1 MYKPDG
7 TVVINTFGCGG
18 TIFLEPQTLPVTGT
32 YTLVIDPSGAAT
44 GTVTVSA
51 YEVTDVTGTITLNGP
66 AVVASLPTPG
76 QVARLTFD
84 GTAGQRVS
92 VNGNS
97 TLTTCWTLAILKP
110 DGSSLASTFGCGGT
124 IFIDPQT
131 LPVSGTYTV
140 LVDPSGS
147 GTGQVTV
154 NAYDVVDV
162 TGSATIDGPAVPSTI
177 STPGQV
183 ARLAF
188 SGTAGQRVSMNSSA
202 SLTGCWTLA
211 MLKPDGSTLASTFS
225 CGGSIFIEP
234 QTLPATGTY
243 TVLIDPS
250 GSATGQ
256 ATVTLYNVVDAT
268 GSVTVGGPAVNVSLT
283 VPGQNATLTFSGTAS
298 QQATVRV
305 TSNTMSCVTVTLFKP
320 DGTSMTNTFSCG
332 GSFNLA
338 TQTLPVTGTY
348 SIKVDPS
355 GTNIGSLNLSVTNP

>member
-1 MYKPDG
+1 
-7 TVVINTFGCGG
+7 
-18 TIFLEPQTLPVTGT
+18 
-32 YTLVIDPSGAAT
+32 
-44 GTVTVSA
+44 
-51 YEVTDVTGTITLNGP
+51 
-66 AVVASLPTPG
+66 
-76 QVARLTFD
+76 
-84 GTAGQRVS
+84 
-92 VNGNS
+92 
-97 TLTTCWTLAILKP
+97 
-110 DGSSLASTFGCGGT
+110 
-124 IFIDPQT
+124 
-131 LPVSGTYTV
+131 
-140 LVDPSGS
+140 
-147 GTGQVTV
+147 
-154 NAYDVVDV
+154 
-162 TGSATIDGPAVPSTI
+162 
-177 STPGQV
+177 
-183 ARLAF
+183 
-188 SGTAGQRVSMNSSA
+188 
-202 SLTGCWTLA
+202 

-225 CGGSIFIEP
+225 CGSSIFIEP

-256 ATVTLYNVVDAT
+256 ATVTLYNVIDAT